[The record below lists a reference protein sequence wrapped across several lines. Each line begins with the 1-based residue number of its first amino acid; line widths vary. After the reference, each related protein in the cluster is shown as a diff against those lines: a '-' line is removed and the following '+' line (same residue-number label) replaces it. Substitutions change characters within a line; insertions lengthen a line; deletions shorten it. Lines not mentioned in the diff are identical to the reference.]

1 MLDKLHKLLFTALLL
16 VFVSVV
22 LWWTLFLRERFSGS
36 ELALQAKEERI
47 EELARSLEDAE
58 AERGAL
64 TGELE
69 AARTQ
74 LVVRDRT
81 IAEQAGTIDEQ
92 GRAIDTLETDLEATR
107 EELAASEAE
116 VRSLEAAL
124 RLLKVDR
131 RLARVEVIRREDTPE
146 GPRTHLRFVE
156 IGPDGLPAGE
166 PRQFSVAG
174 TRVYF
179 EALVIKFDDQYVEA
193 GDFLRGTS
201 VCLFGR
207 AFGDRQSPEEGV
219 RLETRGQRPA
229 AYGLEGQTDPF
240 YDDLWE
246 HFWAYAEDPE
256 AAREKGVRALHG
268 EAPFIEARPGRR
280 YRIVLRASGG
290 LTITP
295 E

>member
-1 MLDKLHKLLFTALLL
+1 MAGIMGDRIGRRKLAGDWPLPCRQVNAPRLGHSGLASPSFKWSLEGRMLDKLHKLLFTTLLL
-16 VFVSVV
+16 VFVGIV

-47 EELARSLEDAE
+47 EELARSLEAVE
-58 AERGAL
+58 AERGEL

-69 AARTQ
+69 AARAD
-74 LVVRDRT
+74 LVARDRT

-92 GRAIDTLETDLEATR
+92 GRAIDALETDLEATR

-116 VRSLEAAL
+116 VRALEAAL

-131 RLARVEVIRREDTPE
+131 RLARVEVVRREDTPE

-179 EALVIKFDDQYVEA
+179 EALVIKFDDQYA
-193 GDFLRGTS
+193 AL
-201 VCLFGR
+201 
-207 AFGDRQSPEEGV
+207 V
-219 RLETRGQRPA
+219 RL
-229 AYGLEGQTDPF
+229 
-240 YDDLWE
+240 
-246 HFWAYAEDPE
+246 
-256 AAREKGVRALHG
+256 RESIG
-268 EAPFIEARPGRR
+268 
-280 YRIVLRASGG
+280 RIVGRYAKFQCTTRRCAVLGALFENGCM
-290 LTITP
+290 
-295 E
+295 